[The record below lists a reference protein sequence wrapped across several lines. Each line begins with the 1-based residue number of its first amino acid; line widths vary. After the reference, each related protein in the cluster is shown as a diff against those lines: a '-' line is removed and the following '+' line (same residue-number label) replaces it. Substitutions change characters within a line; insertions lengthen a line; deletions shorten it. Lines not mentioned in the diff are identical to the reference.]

1 MEKTFKSTSG
11 TSFQNVTFEA
21 SINQLIKIL
30 GEPTEED
37 NTGEDKVNFEWELQ
51 TSNGDVFTV
60 YDWEEYRVLEM
71 NEKIEW
77 HIGSFNSSISSD
89 AKNEILNLL

>member
-51 TSNGDVFTV
+51 TSN
-60 YDWEEYRVLEM
+60 
-71 NEKIEW
+71 
-77 HIGSFNSSISSD
+77 
-89 AKNEILNLL
+89 